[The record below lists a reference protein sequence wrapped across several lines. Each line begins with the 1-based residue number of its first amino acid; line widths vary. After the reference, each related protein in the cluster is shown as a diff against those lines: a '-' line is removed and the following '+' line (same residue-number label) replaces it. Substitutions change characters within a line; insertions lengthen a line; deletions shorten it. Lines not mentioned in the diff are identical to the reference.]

1 MEYAYVSIF
10 MFSKKAL
17 TTTPHGIKIQ
27 TKYLILPL
35 ELNLKLH
42 QNENNF
48 FALEKKSGLSIWP
61 EVVRSL
67 NNPIRDLRN

>member
-1 MEYAYVSIF
+1 
-10 MFSKKAL
+10 MFSKQPL
-17 TTTPHGIKIQ
+17 PTPRGIKIQ

-48 FALEKKSGLSIWP
+48 FFALEKKSVLSIWQ